1 MRFMAKRNFKGFN
14 DWVEIFQ
21 AGEHTDGHG
30 RSGTWSESDL
40 DQMVANHNAAT
51 AAPLVIGHPETNDPA
66 YGWVEQVQRVGKSL
80 MAKFKDVVPQFE
92 RAVESGRYRKR
103 SVSIGKGPDGWRLLH
118 VGFLGAKPPALDLA
132 PMNYEQPD
140 DVERVFEFEADWQTP
155 NVISRAMRRLREFL
169 IEQFGRDAADR
180 VMPDHDIEFLDEHAD
195 DLRNR
200 QREGDS
206 ENEPA
211 FSAPAAQ
218 FNRHANRGGRNVP
231 QQFTQEDLDRAVER
245 AKGEVRQEFER
256 KSSDLE
262 RELTEAKAERF
273 KAEFSAELDKL
284 QDEGKLTPA
293 QAEGALEFMLS
304 LAAEPQEFEFS
315 AADGKSTAK
324 KDRLDWFR
332 EFVKSLPRQVSLG
345 QGADD
350 DEPATPAARRFNA
363 PAGTVV
369 DSDRLG
375 LHEKALAYA
384 RDKNITYY
392 DAVRAL
398 EQEA

>member
-1 MRFMAKRNFKGFN
+1 MRFMAKRECKGLN

-21 AGEHTDGHG
+21 AGDHTDGHG
-30 RSGTWSESDL
+30 RSGTWTEEDL

-66 YGWVEQVQRVGKSL
+66 YGWVESLQRAGKSL
-80 MAKFKDVVPQFE
+80 MARFKDVVPQFE
-92 RAVESGRYRKR
+92 RAVETGRYRKR

-132 PMNYEQPD
+132 PMNYAQPD
-140 DVERVFEFEADWQTP
+140 DVDRVFEFEADWQTP

-180 VMPDHDIEFLDEHAD
+180 VMPDGDIEFLDEHAD

-200 QREGDS
+200 ERERDS
-206 ENEPA
+206 DSEPA

-218 FNRHANRGGRNVP
+218 FNRHANRGGQDVP

-256 KSSDLE
+256 NSADLE
-262 RELTEAKAERF
+262 QELSTARAERF
-273 KAEFSAELDKL
+273 KAEFSAELGKL

-293 QAEGALEFMLS
+293 QAAGALEFMLS
-304 LAAEPQEFEFS
+304 LAVEPQEFEFA

-332 EFVKSLPRQVSLG
+332 EFVKALPKQVEI
-345 QGADD
+345 GARKD
-350 DEPATPAARRFNA
+350 DEPATGTARRFNA
-363 PAGTVV
+363 PTGSVV
-369 DSDRLG
+369 DSDRLD

-384 RDKNITYY
+384 REKNVTYY
-392 DAVRAL
+392 DAVRAV